1 MTANHTS
8 RAAALTDTIMEQA
21 QVYASAWSLIDG
33 PFDHGNALATAEHEK
48 AELRTLVGDTIA
60 PLVAR
65 QVMPADLEEGCAAP
79 SSRRARLCATRTECC
94 RTPPSRTSTR
104 V

>member
-33 PFDHGNALATAEHEK
+33 PFDHGNALATAEHE
-48 AELRTLVGDTIA
+48 
-60 PLVAR
+60 
-65 QVMPADLEEGCAAP
+65 
-79 SSRRARLCATRTECC
+79 S
-94 RTPPSRTSTR
+94 
-104 V
+104 